1 MVEMDAPICADALVP
16 MTNPPI
22 GHDLGLRGRVDAAL
36 RLAATTH
43 AGHVG
48 VNSGFLHGLA
58 MDLLTAS
65 PEALAELREDPD
77 IRALVAAAV
86 GDMESTQ

>member
-1 MVEMDAPICADALVP
+1 MTDP
-16 MTNPPI
+16 MG
-22 GHDLGLRGRVDAAL
+22 GHDLGMRGRVDAAL

-65 PEALAELREDPD
+65 PEALAELRADPD
-77 IRALVAAAV
+77 LWALVDSAD
-86 GDMESTQ
+86 GPHDYTQDAP

>member
-1 MVEMDAPICADALVP
+1 MTDA
-16 MTNPPI
+16 MS
-22 GHDLGLRGRVDAAL
+22 GHDLGMRGRVDAAL

-65 PEALAELREDPD
+65 PEALAALREDPD
-77 IRALVAAAV
+77 IRALVDAATAEDARV
-86 GDMESTQ
+86 AELMAPRPETIS